1 MTKCSRST
9 CFRNLLWMHCNKLNR
24 DAYIETLIL
33 SGVSLMMWPR
43 LGKFVKLSWY
53 TVVEQMNFKLESDEC
68 ELCTESS
75 LVWNQLIITS
85 SCFQLCDVQIFHCQ
99 KVCAIEGLP
108 LYPYNNKEI
117 CMALFHNRFLCRICI
132 TLHYFKHVAA
142 LSTWII
148 CMSQWYLDCSVGQ
161 VGQQVWPTFNSGSW
175 SDTYFGMRIYEV
187 IKIISYIKIACCYSK
202 DSHNLEVF
210 WIIVVHYRLYTLY

>member
-1 MTKCSRST
+1 
-9 CFRNLLWMHCNKLNR
+9 MHCNKLNR

-142 LSTWII
+142 HKH
-148 CMSQWYLDCSVGQ
+148 LDHMYVTMISRLL
-161 VGQQVWPTFNSGSW
+161 SGSSRSASVTHFQLW
-175 SDTYFGMRIYEV
+175 ILIWHLFWHE
-187 IKIISYIKIACCYSK
+187 
-202 DSHNLEVF
+202 NL
-210 WIIVVHYRLYTLY
+210 WRYHI